1 VTAPVPGGFDAVVYD
16 FGGVFTASPF
26 AAVADVGRAAG
37 LTADEAVALML
48 GPYDIDT
55 DHPWHRAERGEVDLV
70 ACREEILTL
79 SGARGARLDLWD
91 LFALM
96 AKRVTGVRHDVVEHT
111 RKVRSLGLRTAL
123 LTNNVAEAR
132 PFWEPLLPLG
142 ELFDEVV
149 DSSAVGM
156 RKPDPRIYAFTL
168 ERLGVA
174 EPGRA
179 VFLDDWPGNVA
190 AARGVGMAGIVVGD
204 DPSGALRQLGDA
216 LGLGSG

>member
-1 VTAPVPGGFDAVVYD
+1 MTLPGPDSIDAVVYD

-26 AAVADVGRAAG
+26 VAVADVGRAAG
-37 LTADEAVALML
+37 IEAAEAVELML
-48 GPYDIDT
+48 GSYDTDS

-70 ACREEILTL
+70 ACRQEILEL
-79 SGARGARLDLWD
+79 SSARGAPLDLWD

-96 AKRVTGVRHDVVEHT
+96 ARRVTGVRNEVVEHT
-111 RKVRSLGLRTAL
+111 RRVRALGLRTAL

-132 PFWEPLLPLG
+132 PFWEPLVPLA

-156 RKPDPRIYAFTL
+156 RKPDPRIYTL
-168 ERLGVA
+168 TLDRLGVG

-179 VFLDDWPGNVA
+179 VFLDDWPGNVT
-190 AARGVGMAGIVVGD
+190 AARAVGMAGIVVGD

-216 LGLGSG
+216 LGLEPG